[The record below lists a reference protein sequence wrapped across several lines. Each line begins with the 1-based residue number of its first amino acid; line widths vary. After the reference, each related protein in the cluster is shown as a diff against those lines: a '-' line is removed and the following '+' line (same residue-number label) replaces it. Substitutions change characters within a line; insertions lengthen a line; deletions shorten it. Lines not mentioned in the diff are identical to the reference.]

1 MIVTAPLER
10 RGLETELSFVHAVLN
25 LAEVPVA
32 IVKAELDIA
41 EALITA
47 RFERLR
53 NNYNEVLRIFNQYSV
68 QYDHSLALLDL
79 HDYVDQAIY
88 YAGVNVEDIEAKF
101 GLFEEGKGDLYT
113 LVRTVDRQVL
123 QFEKN
128 LEIVG
133 IKVSR
138 QTMITEY
145 MSA

>member
-10 RGLETELSFVHAVLN
+10 RGLETPLSYLHAVLN
-25 LAEVPVA
+25 LAEIAVV
-32 IVKAELDIA
+32 IVKAELDVG
-41 EALITA
+41 EVFITA
-47 RFERLR
+47 RFEQLK
-53 NNYNEVLRIFNQYSV
+53 NNYDEVLRFFNEYSV

-79 HDYVDQAIY
+79 HDYVDQAIHY
-88 YAGVNVEDIEAKF
+88 VGVDVEDVEAKF
-101 GLFEEGKGDLYT
+101 GLFEEGKGDLYK

-133 IKVSR
+133 IKVPR